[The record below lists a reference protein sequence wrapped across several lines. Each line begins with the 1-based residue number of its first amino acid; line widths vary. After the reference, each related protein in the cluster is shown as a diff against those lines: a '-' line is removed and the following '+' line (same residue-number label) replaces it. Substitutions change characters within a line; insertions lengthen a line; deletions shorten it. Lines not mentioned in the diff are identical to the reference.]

1 MPYRNLYKYKQFE
14 LKLNDTDSKGTIYES
29 GKIKFLG
36 QRSIAIHMFVKLCDS
51 PEVNK
56 LFEHYL
62 GEIKRVKDKQ
72 RQRELTRDV

>member
-14 LKLNDTDSKGTIYES
+14 LKLNDTNSKGIIYES

-36 QRSIAIHMFVKLCDS
+36 QRRIAIHMFVQLCDS
-51 PEVNK
+51 PEINK

-62 GEIKRVKDKQ
+62 SEIKRVKDKL
-72 RQRELTRDV
+72 RQKELTRDV